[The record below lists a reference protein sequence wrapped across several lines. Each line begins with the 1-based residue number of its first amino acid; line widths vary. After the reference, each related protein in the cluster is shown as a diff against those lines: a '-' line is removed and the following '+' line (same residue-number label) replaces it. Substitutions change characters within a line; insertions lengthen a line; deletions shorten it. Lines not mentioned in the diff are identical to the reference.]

1 MNFFVIFHSS
11 YCPVV
16 WMFHSHK
23 LNARINRLQEKAS
36 RVVYRDFDS
45 FSEEKQLYNF
55 TPTKPTKTDDWY
67 I

>member
-16 WMFHSHK
+16 WMFHSQK
-23 LNARINRLQEKAS
+23 LNARINRLQERVS

-45 FSEEKQLYNF
+45 FSEEKQLYNV
-55 TPTKPTKTDDWY
+55 TPTKPTKTDN
-67 I
+67 